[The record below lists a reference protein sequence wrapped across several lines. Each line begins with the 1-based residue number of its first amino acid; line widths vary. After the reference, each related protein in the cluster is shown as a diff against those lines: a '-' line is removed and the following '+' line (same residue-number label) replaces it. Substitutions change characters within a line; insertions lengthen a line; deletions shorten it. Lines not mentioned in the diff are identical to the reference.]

1 MFRSRRS
8 SQRREM
14 PSIALITVLTLT
26 FITFAPRSYAQ
37 DGESILHN
45 FGTTSSDGDQLVAGV
60 IIDAAGNLY
69 GTAQQGGVDQNGI
82 VYELS
87 PSAGG
92 WLETILYSFTGKSD
106 GGWPSSGLILDAAG
120 NLYGTGYY
128 GGAQSP
134 DCSPSGCG
142 VVYELSPSVG
152 GGWIQTV
159 IHTFHGGV
167 GGYGPFAGLTMDAA
181 GNLYGT
187 AAYGG
192 LGYGVVYELS
202 PSSAGWQ
209 YKPLHAFTNGP
220 DGNEPN
226 AGVTLDATGNLY
238 TATLYGGQP
247 SAGCPDGCGAI
258 IKLTPTTGGTW
269 TGSLV
274 HDFKDADGAIPGGGV
289 AVDAAGNVYAST
301 QFGGSS
307 GLGTVIELSPS
318 GSGWRKTRIYDFNS
332 SNGAGYNPDCN
343 LVLDS
348 SGNVFGTTPL
358 GEKPGTG
365 GSVFELSPASGGTFT
380 MKVLHAFS
388 SNNDGMKSY
397 SGIVFDSAG
406 NIYGTTAD
414 GGLYNKGTVYELTP

>member
-1 MFRSRRS
+1 MFGSRKS
-8 SQRREM
+8 SQKQEV

-26 FITFAPRSYAQ
+26 LIAFAPRSYAQ
-37 DGESILHN
+37 YSESILHN
-45 FGTTSSDGDQLVAGV
+45 FGATSSDGDQVVGGV
-60 IIDAAGNLY
+60 IVDAAGNLY

-87 PSAGG
+87 PSVGG

-106 GGWPSSGLILDAAG
+106 GGWPSSSVILDAAG
-120 NLYGTGYY
+120 NLYGTGYF

-134 DCSPSGCG
+134 NCSPLGCG

-152 GGWIQTV
+152 GGWVQTV

-167 GGYGPFAGLTMDAA
+167 SGNGPFAGLTMDAA

-192 LGYGVVYELS
+192 LGYGLVYELS

-209 YKPLHAFTNGP
+209 YKPIHAFTNGA
-220 DGNEPN
+220 DGNEPE
-226 AGVTLDATGNLY
+226 AGVTLDAAGNLY
-238 TATLYGGQP
+238 AATLYGGKTETL
-247 SAGCPDGCGAI
+247 CPNGCGAI
-258 IKLTPTTGGTW
+258 IKLTPTAGGIW

-274 HDFKDADGAIPGGGV
+274 HDFDGADGTSPGGAV
-289 AVDAAGNVYAST
+289 ALDSAGNVYAST
-301 QFGGSS
+301 LLGGPD
-307 GLGTVIELSPS
+307 GVGTVIELSPS
-318 GSGWRKTRIYDFNS
+318 GSGWQKTRIYDFYTKD
-332 SNGAGYNPDCN
+332 GAGYSPDCS

-348 SGNVFGTTPL
+348 SGNVFGTTQV
-358 GEKPGTG
+358 GAGTG

-380 MKVLHAFS
+380 VKVLHAFS
-388 SNNDGMKSY
+388 SSNDGTKSH
-397 SGIVFDSAG
+397 SGVVFDSAG
-406 NIYGTTAD
+406 NIYGSTAD